1 MPIDVELKDAVHQSI
16 IKHQQQLAVESQL
29 LSLLTELSEEDVS
42 PDRRM
47 QRISLLQTELNIG
60 GLQGERHGN

>member
-1 MPIDVELKDAVHQSI
+1 VPIDIELKEAVHQSI
-16 IKHQQQLAVESQL
+16 VKHQQQLAVENQL

-47 QRISLLQTELNIG
+47 QRINLLQTELDISR
-60 GLQGERHGN
+60 LQGERNGN

>member
-29 LSLLTELSEEDVS
+29 LSLLTELSEDDVS

-47 QRISLLQTELNIG
+47 QRINLLQTELDIG

>member
-1 MPIDVELKDAVHQSI
+1 MPIDVELKDAVHQAI
-16 IKHQQQLAVESQL
+16 VKHQQQLAVENQL
-29 LSLLTELSEEDVS
+29 LSLLTELSEDDVS

-47 QRISLLQTELNIG
+47 QRVNLLQTELDIS